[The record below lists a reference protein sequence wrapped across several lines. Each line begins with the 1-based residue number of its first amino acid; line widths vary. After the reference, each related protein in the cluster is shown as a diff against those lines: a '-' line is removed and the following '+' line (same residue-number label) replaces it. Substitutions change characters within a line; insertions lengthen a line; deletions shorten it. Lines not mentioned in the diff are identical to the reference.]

1 MIFCDSYLPGHLGG
15 GGMWAVRN
23 VAERF
28 SKRYDIFI
36 VTRDCDGKIDS
47 TPYVKIPRN
56 RWTERAEAMV
66 YYASP
71 SELNSKAFARLVEE
85 MDPHAIYLN
94 SVFSRVCTRLIFARR
109 RFRNRQVPLLIAPCG
124 ELAVAAVRLRY
135 FRKRSFLFLAMA
147 FGLLRSAAWKAASID
162 ESNDIRRLI
171 SRDAKISVA
180 PELTPR
186 DILPGFTTEEKPKK
200 VPGCVRLSYLSR
212 VTPIKNLH
220 FLLELLSV
228 VHARSIQ
235 LEVIGPADDNRYFE
249 KCRQLAD
256 SLPASVDVDFV
267 GGLDHESALER
278 VKGSH
283 FMVLP
288 TSSENF
294 GYAIIES
301 LAAGCPV
308 ILSDRVAWNE
318 VTEKNAGWRI
328 PLEDRDA
335 WLKQLAE
342 CTSMGDE
349 EYRRLSF
356 SAREFAVKYLLVDE
370 PAAENQLMFD
380 SVLAVPYLKG

>member
-1 MIFCDSYLPGHLGG
+1 
-15 GGMWAVRN
+15 MWAVRN

-28 SKRYDIFI
+28 SERYDIFI

-85 MDPHAIYLN
+85 IDPHAIYLN

-109 RFRNRQVPLLIAPCG
+109 RFRNRQIPLLIAPCG
-124 ELAVAAVRLRY
+124 ELAVAAIRLRY

-147 FGLLRSAAWKAASID
+147 FGLFRSATWKAASVE
-162 ESNDIRRLI
+162 ESNDIRRLTP
-171 SRDAKISVA
+171 RDVKISVA

-200 VPGCVRLSYLSR
+200 VPGSVRLSCLSR

-220 FLLELLSV
+220 FLLELLSA

-256 SLPASVDVDFV
+256 SLSANVDVDFV

-308 ILSDRVAWNE
+308 ILSDRVAWND
-318 VTEKNAGWRI
+318 VTENNAGWRI

-335 WLKQLAE
+335 WLKQLTE
-342 CTSMGDE
+342 CVSMGPE

-370 PAAENQLMFD
+370 PAAETQLMFD